1 MAVNQRQLAEARES
15 WEQTAQEKRVL
26 ITGGPTCEDIDPVR
40 FITNRSTGR
49 MGIALAQAA
58 LELGLSPVL
67 VLGPGTAHA
76 PEDIRRV
83 EVRSAADMLAAVLAL
98 FPLCRML
105 VMSAAVADYTPAEPL
120 EIKLKKGEGDL
131 FLRLKRTADILL
143 EISRQ
148 PERAGRLVAG
158 FSLDT
163 GINAAEG
170 LRKLEQKGLDLIA
183 VNGTSAFAG
192 ENSRI
197 LLLGRGGL
205 REELAEQSKLDTARH
220 ILTRLQETIPQQ

>member
-1 MAVNQRQLAEARES
+1 MAVNERQLAEAQKA
-15 WEQTAQEKRVL
+15 WADAPQGTRVL

-49 MGIALAQAA
+49 MGIAIAQAA
-58 LELGLSPVL
+58 LDMGLHPVL
-67 VLGPGTAHA
+67 IIGPGTASV
-76 PEDIRRV
+76 PEDILRV

-105 VMSAAVADYTPAEPL
+105 VMSAAVADYTPAERL
-120 EIKLKKGEGDL
+120 ETKLKKGEGDL
-131 FLRLKRTADILL
+131 LLRLTRTADILL
-143 EISRQ
+143 EVSRHPQ
-148 PERAGRLVAG
+148 RAGRLVAG

-183 VNGTSAFAG
+183 VNGTGAFG
-192 ENSRI
+192 GDSSRI
-197 LLLGRGGL
+197 LLLGKGGL

-220 ILTRLQETIPQQ
+220 ILTRLQEIATLP